1 MYSSHTIDSVTCL
14 RLSSRCTAVQ
24 SGSVCRRW
32 PRRVP
37 GPAPALA
44 NSRTSSTRSLPWSAN
59 GQVSPAAS
67 NRRIVNRTVEGAVPI
82 RRAISRVDIPADF
95 NLITSRTW
103 RIASLSVGI
112 QVPLRKAER
121 RDRIGARRGRVT
133 RATSNRNGGR
143 DHSGTVGDIER
154 NQHQY
159 VWRFLRSHKIDLAAR
174 KSWCESNDPNFTAK
188 AADVVGLYVAPPE
201 KAIVLCVDEKPS
213 LQSLERAQG
222 YLKLPNGRA
231 LTGQSH
237 DYKRHGTTTLF
248 ATLEVATGK
257 IIATH
262 SKRRRRVEFLDFMNS
277 VTAAFPNQK
286 LHVILDNLNT
296 HKKNEQWLKAHP
308 NVQFHFTPTS
318 ASWLNQVEVWFS
330 ILQGQSLSGASF
342 TSLKQL
348 QQHIDAYIDAYNEK
362 AEPFVWTKKKVRQ
375 RRFKGRRITQL

>member
-1 MYSSHTIDSVTCL
+1 M
-14 RLSSRCTAVQ
+14 LSA
-24 SGSVCRRW
+24 
-32 PRRVP
+32 
-37 GPAPALA
+37 
-44 NSRTSSTRSLPWSAN
+44 
-59 GQVSPAAS
+59 
-67 NRRIVNRTVEGAVPI
+67 
-82 RRAISRVDIPADF
+82 
-95 NLITSRTW
+95 
-103 RIASLSVGI
+103 
-112 QVPLRKAER
+112 
-121 RDRIGARRGRVT
+121 
-133 RATSNRNGGR
+133 
-143 DHSGTVGDIER
+143 
-154 NQHQY
+154 
-159 VWRFLRSHKIDLAAR
+159 
-174 KSWCESNDPNFTAK
+174 
-188 AADVVGLYVAPPE
+188 YVAPPA

-213 LQSLERAQG
+213 IQALERAQG

-248 ATLEVATGK
+248 AALEVATGK
-257 IIATH
+257 IIAAH

-277 VTAAFPNQK
+277 VTAAFPGRK

-296 HKKNEQWLKAHP
+296 HKKNEHWLKAHP

-348 QQHIDAYIDAYNEK
+348 ELHIDAYIKAYNDK

>member
-1 MYSSHTIDSVTCL
+1 MS
-14 RLSSRCTAVQ
+14 
-24 SGSVCRRW
+24 
-32 PRRVP
+32 PR
-37 GPAPALA
+37 
-44 NSRTSSTRSLPWSAN
+44 
-59 GQVSPAAS
+59 
-67 NRRIVNRTVEGAVPI
+67 
-82 RRAISRVDIPADF
+82 
-95 NLITSRTW
+95 
-103 RIASLSVGI
+103 
-112 QVPLRKAER
+112 
-121 RDRIGARRGRVT
+121 
-133 RATSNRNGGR
+133 
-143 DHSGTVGDIER
+143 
-154 NQHQY
+154 
-159 VWRFLRSHKIDLAAR
+159 
-174 KSWCESNDPNFTAK
+174 
-188 AADVVGLYVAPPE
+188 PE

-213 LQSLERAQG
+213 IQALERAQG

-248 ATLEVATGK
+248 AALEVATGK

-277 VTAAFPNQK
+277 VTAAFPKRQ

-348 QQHIDAYIDAYNEK
+348 EQHIDAYIK
-362 AEPFVWTKKKVRQ
+362 ATTTKLSPSSGPRKKVRQ